1 MSNFLEKKMRP
12 VHRKKK
18 KEINR
23 KSLCKSS
30 GNGLGTQIL
39 KSTASNMLKDFKKK
53 YRQISKENQEKNVF
67 PNREY
72 L

>member
-18 KEINR
+18 KKLIENLYA
-23 KSLCKSS
+23 KAQAMDLVHKYL
-30 GNGLGTQIL
+30 NQLPQICSKTL
-39 KSTASNMLKDFKKK
+39 KK